1 MKICN
6 VSDPASFERQEIH
19 PLGSDAKVLL
29 TGIFGPFAQDDE
41 YGSRTINPA
50 EFHHNQV
57 TRVQGPFS
65 LRMFHRNGG
74 LKMIQANI
82 NAPCTLLE
90 YPDLDRFILELRNK
104 KYDIIG
110 ISAIQPN
117 LKKVEKM
124 CALIREHQPDA
135 TIIVGG
141 HIANMEDLDV
151 RIDADYIVRGEGVR
165 WFRKFLGEDQ
175 DRPINHPYIPSGI
188 NRRSMGINLSNKKG
202 ELTAVLIPSVGCPV
216 GCNFCSTSAMF
227 GGKGKFVN
235 FYETG
240 DELFDI
246 MCQLEEKMG
255 VCSFFVMDE
264 NFLLYRKRALRLLEL
279 MQRHGKAWALHVF
292 ASADV
297 LISYTIEQLVG
308 LGISWVWIGLEGKN
322 NRYRKLKDI
331 DTQSLVRK
339 LQANGIRIL
348 GSTIIGLE
356 EHTPEN
362 IDEEIEWA
370 VSHETEFHQFML
382 YTAPQGTPLYEELKE
397 KGVLIDESEIE
408 LADVHGQFRFNY
420 HHTHIKSG
428 QENEFL
434 LRAFQRDFEMNGP
447 SVMRVA
453 RSLMN
458 GWMKYKNHPDE
469 RIRKRFARDMEK
481 IPTLYAGSMWATRRW
496 FKDNSRIVERM
507 TDMLDSIYHEFG
519 LKSRIAA
526 PIVGLTVLHFL
537 RKEEK
542 RLATNYPY
550 EPPTFYE
557 TSVMAVRPRQ
567 QAVLQSEATF
577 SLATPAR

>member
-6 VSDPASFERQEIH
+6 VSNPVSFERQEIH

-57 TRVQGPFS
+57 TRVQGPYS

-74 LKMIQANI
+74 LKLIQANI

-90 YPDLDRFILELRNK
+90 YPDLDRFILELQNK

-124 CALIREHQPDA
+124 CALIREHQSGA

-141 HIANMEDLDV
+141 HIANMTDLDI
-151 RIDADYIVRGEGVR
+151 RIDADYVVRGEGVR

-175 DRPINHPYIPSGI
+175 DSPINHPHIPSGI
-188 NRRSMGINLSNKKG
+188 NRRCMGINLSKSKG
-202 ELTAVLIPSVGCPV
+202 EQTAVLMPSAGCPV

-227 GGKGKFVN
+227 GGKGKFVS
-235 FYETG
+235 FYKTG

-246 MCQLEEKMG
+246 MCQLEEQMG

-279 MQRHGKAWALHVF
+279 MQRHGKDWALHVF

-308 LGISWVWIGLEGKN
+308 LGISWVWIGLEGRN
-322 NRYRKLKDI
+322 NRYRKLKEI
-331 DTQSLVRK
+331 DTRSMVRK

-397 KGVLIDESEIE
+397 KGMLLDESEIE

-420 HHTHIKSG
+420 HHPHIEPG

-434 LRAFQRDFEMNGP
+434 LRAFRRDFEMNGP
-447 SVMRVA
+447 SVMRMA

-458 GWMKYKNHPDE
+458 GWMKYKNHPE
-469 RIRKRFARDMEK
+469 ARIRKRFARDIEK
-481 IPTLYAGSMWATRRW
+481 IPTIYAGSLWATRKW

-507 TDMLDSIYHEFG
+507 TDTLDSIYHEFG

-526 PIVGLTVLHFL
+526 PIVGLIVLYFL

-557 TSVMAVRPRQ
+557 TSVMAVRPREKT
-567 QAVLQSEATF
+567 VLQSETNF
-577 SLATPAR
+577 SMATPAP